1 MESSI
6 VQHRGNRALEHNRAL
21 SEQWSSAKIENA
33 ETL

>member
-6 VQHRGNRALEHNRAL
+6 VQHRGNRHSLNNGAVR
-21 SEQWSSAKIENA
+21 KIENA